1 MKFIL
6 ISPLHFVTY
15 RTFPV
20 MAGQYKRTT
29 DDALNIV
36 WEIWP
41 QVTSNEWRPYL
52 HLYYVWGQHADEV
65 DYFVDYHV
73 NDFHPYCYPM
83 WFILNALNRSTIN
96 YYWNRKYYLI
106 NTENRQLNR
115 TNCFVD
121 SATSGHRWT
130 TVCCKEKIIF
140 KLLPWFWTAGN
151 IFTSGGVA
159 GIGGHTLDR
168 FYRYLEISW
177 FPADQPTFKI
187 KRWIDKQC
195 VKKRIWWIYRKNFN
209 CTW

>member
-1 MKFIL
+1 MASADLKW
-6 ISPLHFVTY
+6 PLDQ
-15 RTFPV
+15 R
-20 MAGQYKRTT
+20 
-29 DDALNIV
+29 L
-36 WEIWP
+36 W
-41 QVTSNEWRPYL
+41 YL

-130 TVCCKEKIIF
+130 TVCCKEKYLNYYHGFEQLVIF
-140 KLLPWFWTAGN
+140 LHQW
-151 IFTSGGVA
+151 GVA

-168 FYRYLEISW
+168 FVPISRNQLIPSW
-177 FPADQPTFKI
+177 PTQNKTLNS
-187 KRWIDKQC
+187 
-195 VKKRIWWIYRKNFN
+195 V
-209 CTW
+209 